1 MQGAV
6 GAPQP
11 PGSPFWYS
19 NPGYELLG
27 DVIESVTGRPLES
40 YLEEHVLR
48 PMGMTH
54 SAASVVTADHGVDV
68 RGHRPPQDDALWRG
82 QTEQTPDVLFPTC
95 TADGAIAAT
104 PEDMGHYLRFLLNRG
119 AEDVLGSDDFAS
131 LSDRHVR
138 DDDGWYGYGLENRMK
153 PAANSLSDTAA
164 GWSACSPTPRS
175 TPIEGSVPACS

>member
-1 MQGAV
+1 MEASGRPTRCSSQRCKERSD
-6 GAPQP
+6 APQP

-104 PEDMGHYLRFLLNRG
+104 PEDMGDYLRFLLNRG
-119 AEDVLGSDDFAS
+119 AEDVLGSDDFAR
-131 LSDRHVR
+131 LSAPPRPRRRRLVR
-138 DDDGWYGYGLENRMK
+138 LRVENR
-153 PAANSLSDTAA
+153 
-164 GWSACSPTPRS
+164 
-175 TPIEGSVPACS
+175 